1 MSRILMV
8 LGLVA
13 FASVG
18 AAACHNSGPPGDMG
32 NQGGMG
38 NDPMNPMYR
47 AHQRAVCVQSGHVP
61 STCEV
66 PQASR

>member
-1 MSRILMV
+1 MSRILMI
-8 LGLVA
+8 LSLVA

-18 AAACHNSGPPGDMG
+18 AAACHNSGPAGDMG

-47 AHQRAVCVQSGHVP
+47 THAKACAQAQTVGACAVQ
-61 STCEV
+61 E
-66 PQASR
+66 

>member
-1 MSRILMV
+1 MV
-8 LGLVA
+8 IGLVA
-13 FASVG
+13 LASVG

-47 AHQRAVCVQSGHVP
+47 AHAQACAHATQPDASCTAPQS
-61 STCEV
+61 
-66 PQASR
+66 R